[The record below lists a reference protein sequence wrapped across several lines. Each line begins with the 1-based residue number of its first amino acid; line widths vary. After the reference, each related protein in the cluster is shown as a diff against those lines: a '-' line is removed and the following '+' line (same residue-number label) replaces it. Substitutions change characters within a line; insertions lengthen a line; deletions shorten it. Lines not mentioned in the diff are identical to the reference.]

1 MTRVSS
7 AVARKKKHK
16 KILKQARGYYGA
28 RSRLYRTAK
37 EAVERAMLYNYRDRR
52 QRRRVFRRLW
62 IARINAAARLNG
74 TTYSRLITNMK
85 AKNIELDRKML
96 AHLAV
101 HEPETFT
108 AIVKAASNKVNVT

>member
-1 MTRVSS
+1 MARATN
-7 AVARKKKHK
+7 AVQRKKRHK
-16 KILKQARGYYGA
+16 KILKQAKGYYGA

-62 IARINAAARLNG
+62 ISRINVAARLQG
-74 TTYSRLITNMK
+74 TTYARLITGLK
-85 AKNIELDRKML
+85 ETNIELDRKML

-101 HEPETFT
+101 HEPKAFAE
-108 AIVKAASNKVNVT
+108 IVKKASGK